1 VFVEKFRRQLPS
13 YCQRH
18 QVKSGITGW
27 AQVNGWRGNTSL
39 RRRLECDLYYISNW
53 SLGLDLKI
61 LWMTLYRGFRH
72 RHAY

>member
-1 VFVEKFRRQLPS
+1 MPS

-53 SLGLDLKI
+53 SLALDFKI
-61 LWMTLYRGFRH
+61 LLMTLYRGFRH
-72 RHAY
+72 RNAY